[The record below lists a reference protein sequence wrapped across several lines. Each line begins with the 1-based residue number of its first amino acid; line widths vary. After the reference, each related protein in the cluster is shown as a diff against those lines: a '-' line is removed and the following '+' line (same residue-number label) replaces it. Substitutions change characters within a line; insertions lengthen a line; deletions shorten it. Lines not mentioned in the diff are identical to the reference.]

1 MNCSNLSSVSTL
13 KGQAKSFNGGI
24 RKHLG
29 TPVFGIFLS
38 LLPIF
43 ASSSLLVALP
53 SKADESIN
61 TIASWDGTSI
71 IGGWGGRMTSTYGQT
86 FTAPSNSSLK
96 SFQLYTRSFSAG
108 SQPYEA
114 YLYEWNSGGSTV
126 QGPAVWQKTGLVL
139 NGDTNLNSTTFNIN
153 SAKLNAGTKYVFFMT
168 TVGSS
173 TSGNP
178 GYVFGQVYSS
188 PDNGFVY
195 SNDTSSFT
203 SIWDGASRYIGDL
216 AFLAIFGSSGIGAS
230 STLQPYADMQSIGLD
245 ALKNQRELVLNQAGD
260 CDQKGWVVY
269 DSNKTKTTSKTKKNQ
284 SLCVFAEGGYATG
297 TINGTDV
304 LAGYSTGNASSAYG
318 VEWKPSK
325 QWAVG
330 ASYGYGTTSL
340 SNFNFQDT
348 TSSISSNINSGNVY
362 GVYRP
367 DKHWKIAAL
376 FGYSDF
382 SYSGSRTYLGDTANA
397 KYSASGY
404 TAALQ
409 ASYDIPLSRDYNN
422 KKNPLSPVRLKPSV
436 GLAWGANQQGSFSES
451 GSGTLVNVQG
461 QTTNSLMGTV
471 GVGLEAP
478 ILLNR
483 KKSMVLT
490 PRVGAAYQYDFLAN
504 QASNKSITANL
515 QSDTTTSYTE
525 AGQNRGANNAYLD
538 LGADFQLNPQVALFA
553 SVNYQVFTNGDQFGY
568 QGGVRV
574 KF

>member
-1 MNCSNLSSVSTL
+1 LLCSIKPPGGWTWSGWRGVIFPGRGGGWTITPISDTSYRFEDNQYVNTSPASDRRPTLSQLISTKAGKIYTISYSLRKQGDSGQSYFAQTSFGGNILAEYGTAFSRIRLSSTYTTYSYTST
-13 KGQAKSFNGGI
+13 
-24 RKHLG
+24 
-29 TPVFGIFLS
+29 
-38 LLPIF
+38 
-43 ASSSLLVALP
+43 ASS
-53 SKADESIN
+53 D
-61 TIASWDGTSI
+61 
-71 IGGWGGRMTSTYGQT
+71 
-86 FTAPSNSSLK
+86 
-96 SFQLYTRSFSAG
+96 
-108 SQPYEA
+108 
-114 YLYEWNSGGSTV
+114 
-126 QGPAVWQKTGLVL
+126 
-139 NGDTNLNSTTFNIN
+139 
-153 SAKLNAGTKYVFFMT
+153 
-168 TVGSS
+168 S
-173 TSGNP
+173 TSLEFVGNTGP
-178 GYVFGQVYSS
+178 STQSYWYLENVSVTLLF
-188 PDNGFVY
+188 PE
-195 SNDTSSFT
+195 
-203 SIWDGASRYIGDL
+203 L
-216 AFLAIFGSSGIGAS
+216 AYS

-245 ALKNQRELVLNQAGD
+245 ALKNQRELILNQAGD
-260 CDQKGWVVY
+260 CDQRGWVVY
-269 DSNKTKTTSKTKKNQ
+269 DSDKTKTTSKTKKHQ
-284 SLCVFAEGGYATG
+284 SLCVFAEGVYATG
-297 TINGTDV
+297 TINGTDA

-348 TSSISSNINSGNVY
+348 TAYISSNINSGNVY

-367 DKHWKIAAL
+367 DQHWKIAAL

-397 KYSASGY
+397 KYSANGY
-404 TAALQ
+404 TAALE

-422 KKNPLSPVRLKPSV
+422 KKNPLSPVHIKPSV
-436 GLAWGANQQGSFSES
+436 GLAWGANQQGAFSET

-471 GVGLEAP
+471 GLGLEAP

>member
-1 MNCSNLSSVSTL
+1 MSFFRRVSFSVISVSAAFGL
-13 KGQAKSFNGGI
+13 SAAKSQELVTNGTFAGCTGI
-24 RKHLG
+24 TCSGWTLQTNLTSTFLNG
-29 TPVFGIFLS
+29 FSGNVFYNRYPFFISPGPTLS
-38 LLPIF
+38 Q
-43 ASSSLLVALP
+43 
-53 SKADESIN
+53 N
-61 TIASWDGTSI
+61 IATSI
-71 IGGWGGRMTSTYGQT
+71 GKTYSIKYALRRSANVGTNYLFRSSFGGAVLANITS
-86 FTAPSNSSLK
+86 
-96 SFQLYTRSFSAG
+96 
-108 SQPYEA
+108 
-114 YLYEWNSGGSTV
+114 
-126 QGPAVWQKTGLVL
+126 GL
-139 NGDTNLNSTTFNIN
+139 STTLTAY
-153 SAKLNAGTKYVFFMT
+153 SYTAKAIS
-168 TVGSS
+168 SS
-173 TSGNP
+173 TSLEFY
-178 GYVFGQVYSS
+178 GYEDTPQSWEL
-188 PDNGFVY
+188 
-195 SNDTSSFT
+195 SNVSVTLLNT
-203 SIWDGASRYIGDL
+203 GL
-216 AFLAIFGSSGIGAS
+216 AYS

-297 TINGTDV
+297 TINGADT

-348 TSSISSNINSGNVY
+348 TSYISSNINSGNVY

-422 KKNPLSPVRLKPSV
+422 KKNPLSPVRLKPLV

-451 GSGTLVNVQG
+451 GSGTLVNVQS

-471 GVGLEAP
+471 GLGLEAP

-504 QASNKSITANL
+504 QAGNKSITANL

-553 SVNYQVFTNGDQFGY
+553 SVNYQAFTNGDQFGY

>member
-1 MNCSNLSSVSTL
+1 MNYSSLTSTSTI

-24 RKHLG
+24 RKLLGGFSIFASLMFASSATANPVTVTVGGQNYSVTYQNFSYNSSTSSFATGSMPWWGSQSLANQFVTAVGSSLG
-29 TPVFGIFLS
+29 TPNSSAYGPFFAYATTTFVGLPAVNAQVDSGSGSPSTFVVPSSSPYNYAIAS
-38 LLPIF
+38 LL
-43 ASSSLLVALP
+43 
-53 SKADESIN
+53 
-61 TIASWDGTSI
+61 T
-71 IGGWGGRMTSTYGQT
+71 
-86 FTAPSNSSLK
+86 
-96 SFQLYTRSFSAG
+96 SFS
-108 SQPYEA
+108 
-114 YLYEWNSGGSTV
+114 
-126 QGPAVWQKTGLVL
+126 
-139 NGDTNLNSTTFNIN
+139 
-153 SAKLNAGTKYVFFMT
+153 
-168 TVGSS
+168 
-173 TSGNP
+173 
-178 GYVFGQVYSS
+178 
-188 PDNGFVY
+188 
-195 SNDTSSFT
+195 
-203 SIWDGASRYIGDL
+203 
-216 AFLAIFGSSGIGAS
+216 S

-297 TINGTDV
+297 TINGADT

-382 SYSGSRTYLGDTANA
+382 SYSGGRTYLGDTANA

-422 KKNPLSPVRLKPSV
+422 KKNPLSPVRLKPLV

-478 ILLNR
+478 ILLNS

-504 QASNKSITANL
+504 QAGNKSITANL

-568 QGGVRV
+568 QGGLRV

>member
-1 MNCSNLSSVSTL
+1 M
-13 KGQAKSFNGGI
+13 
-24 RKHLG
+24 
-29 TPVFGIFLS
+29 
-38 LLPIF
+38 F
-43 ASSSLLVALP
+43 A
-53 SKADESIN
+53 
-61 TIASWDGTSI
+61 
-71 IGGWGGRMTSTYGQT
+71 
-86 FTAPSNSSLK
+86 
-96 SFQLYTRSFSAG
+96 
-108 SQPYEA
+108 
-114 YLYEWNSGGSTV
+114 
-126 QGPAVWQKTGLVL
+126 GPATANPVTV
-139 NGDTNLNSTTFNIN
+139 
-153 SAKLNAGTKYVFFMT
+153 
-168 TVGSS
+168 TVGGQNYSVTYQNFSYNSS
-173 TSGNP
+173 TSSFATGSMPWWGN
-178 GYVFGQVYSS
+178 
-188 PDNGFVY
+188 
-195 SNDTSSFT
+195 
-203 SIWDGASRYIGDL
+203 GDL
-216 AFLAIFGSSGIGAS
+216 AKQFAAAVGAGLGYGNGGNSPFFAYTQSSGNISIWYTYQGDGGVFPFGQYQSKGIGTGDVYIWAQVQPAAADPGILS

-245 ALKNQRELVLNQAGD
+245 ALKNQRELILNQAGD

-297 TINGTDV
+297 TINGTDT

-382 SYSGSRTYLGDTANA
+382 SYSGGRTYLGDTANA

-422 KKNPLSPVRLKPSV
+422 KKNPLSPVRLKPLV

-471 GVGLEAP
+471 GLGLEAP

-515 QSDTTTSYTE
+515 QSDATTSYTE